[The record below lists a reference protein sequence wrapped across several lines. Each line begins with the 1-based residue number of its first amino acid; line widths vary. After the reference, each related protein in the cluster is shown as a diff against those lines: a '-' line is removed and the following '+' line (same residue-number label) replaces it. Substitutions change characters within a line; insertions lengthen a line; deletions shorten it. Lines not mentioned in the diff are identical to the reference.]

1 MGATAV
7 TTPDPVAVARGAEII
22 EHELQHSMIM
32 PRPAEAIRKILAALE
47 IVATAPQLPRE
58 EVLATLLQTRARVL
72 TELGEL
78 GTKSEDHGSAS

>member
-1 MGATAV
+1 M
-7 TTPDPVAVARGAEII
+7 TTPDPVAMARGAEII

-32 PRPAEAIRKILAALE
+32 PRPAEAIRKILAALD

-72 TELGEL
+72 AELGEL
-78 GTKSEDHGSAS
+78 GTKSGDHGSAS